1 MAPPTPARAHGPTSP
16 ATAHGPTRLPR
27 AGWPIE
33 ESTHGEEGSFLG
45 TPRAEIEVMLASIG
59 PAELVLILVIA
70 ILLFGAGRI
79 ATVGKGLGDGIKNFR
94 RALKEETK
102 EDVS

>member
-1 MAPPTPARAHGPTSP
+1 MEP
-16 ATAHGPTRLPR
+16 
-27 AGWPIE
+27 
-33 ESTHGEEGSFLG
+33 
-45 TPRAEIEVMLASIG
+45 MLASIG

-94 RALKEETK
+94 SALKEETK
-102 EDVS
+102 EDAS